1 MKQHTSVIIDA
12 IGVSNPPCVLQQ
24 SEAFG
29 LIRKHYGDVLKPRS
43 LAVMEQILSHPA
55 IKQRYIALDSIKSIT
70 QIRDETPDERMERF
84 TKWSVKLSEQAFKN
98 ALKHTDLTKNDIG
111 AIVVNTC
118 TGYICPGISTYL
130 IGSLGLPSD
139 TKVFDLVGAG
149 CGGAVPNL
157 QMGQSLFSIIDK
169 PAVVCISVEICTA
182 TYQMG
187 DDMSLLI
194 SNAIFGDGAAAVILR
209 KGENGLSIQSS
220 KTHILPE
227 YREDVR
233 YYYKKG
239 QLYNKLS
246 PALPKTTGDGV
257 SILLK
262 QFLNENSLS
271 IDSIDN
277 WAIHPGGDKI
287 LNAIQEKLKLSDKK
301 MGPSRDIHREFG
313 NMSSPSVLFVL
324 KRLID
329 QGIAPGDNCL
339 LTAFGAGMSIHAMLL
354 DQRG

>member
-1 MKQHTSVIIDA
+1 
-12 IGVSNPPCVLQQ
+12 
-24 SEAFG
+24 
-29 LIRKHYGDVLKPRS
+29 
-43 LAVMEQILSHPA
+43 
-55 IKQRYIALDSIKSIT
+55 
-70 QIRDETPDERMERF
+70 
-84 TKWSVKLSEQAFKN
+84 
-98 ALKHTDLTKNDIG
+98 
-111 AIVVNTC
+111 
-118 TGYICPGISTYL
+118 
-130 IGSLGLPSD
+130 
-139 TKVFDLVGAG
+139 
-149 CGGAVPNL
+149 
-157 QMGQSLFSIIDK
+157 
-169 PAVVCISVEICTA
+169 
-182 TYQMG
+182 
-187 DDMSLLI
+187 
-194 SNAIFGDGAAAVILR
+194 
-209 KGENGLSIQSS
+209 
-220 KTHILPE
+220 
-227 YREDVR
+227 VR